1 MCQGDDCISRRNF
14 LTIPLISKETCIQ
27 VQVLETVIVE
37 EKCVKLVCFG
47 GPRDTIW
54 TFNTM
59 LQEIE
64 HY

>member
-47 GPRDTIW
+47 GPRDTI
-54 TFNTM
+54 
-59 LQEIE
+59 
-64 HY
+64 